1 MKELTNGQNDLKRDV
16 ENLKVQP
23 QPFIEDVLD
32 ERKQIR
38 AMRLIDRKELWGIVG
53 ILLGLAGT
61 LAGILL

>member
-1 MKELTNGQNDLKRDV
+1 MRDV